1 MKSFSASSALCV
13 NRHSLLWA
21 IACARFEV
29 LLMNSNPLSRAAIGS
44 VLALCSTAASA
55 LAQIAPVV
63 DDVDLGDWYHHLIVR
78 HTFVATDDEPG
89 LAWSVQP
96 LVGSPTLPAT
106 ISSAGEFTWHPFAS
120 ELYRP
125 YAWLATVTDADGLSD
140 TARLSLF
147 LTEPE
152 PSTCLLM
159 CFAALALSGFR
170 CCYVRPRQRSRS

>member
-1 MKSFSASSALCV
+1 
-13 NRHSLLWA
+13 
-21 IACARFEV
+21 
-29 LLMNSNPLSRAAIGS
+29 MNSNSLSRAAIGS

-55 LAQIAPVV
+55 LAQIAPIV

-89 LAWSVQP
+89 LTWSVAP
-96 LVGSPTLPAT
+96 LAGSPVLPAT

-147 LTEPE
+147 LT
-152 PSTCLLM
+152 
-159 CFAALALSGFR
+159 
-170 CCYVRPRQRSRS
+170 

>member
-1 MKSFSASSALCV
+1 
-13 NRHSLLWA
+13 
-21 IACARFEV
+21 
-29 LLMNSNPLSRAAIGS
+29 MNSNSLSRAAIGS

-55 LAQIAPVV
+55 LAQIAPIV

-89 LAWSVQP
+89 LTWSVAP
-96 LVGSPTLPAT
+96 LAGSPVLPAT

-152 PSTCLLM
+152 PSTCLLLGIGG
-159 CFAALALSGFR
+159 LALSSSR
-170 CCYVRPRQRSRS
+170 NSYARRRQRSRS